1 MKLLPAMDALHQLLA
16 ISGVLLLA
24 QAALIL
30 VLIIRHRRHTRS
42 TAAASRRY
50 AELTH
55 AARLS
60 VVGEIT
66 ASIIHEVTQP
76 LSAILSN
83 VETAELLLQAP
94 NPKLAVV
101 LDILTD
107 VRHDDLR
114 AYHIVKGLRSLLK
127 RRELKFESVEINS
140 LVADVLRLVLPDA
153 MRRGIVIETTLAAG
167 LPTLLADPVHLQQV
181 LLNLLVNAMEA
192 MLETPTADRLIEV
205 CTRMHVGGGVCV
217 EVIDNGRGVSPHQ
230 HEKVFD
236 PFFTTKGEGMGL
248 GLALARSIVNLHGGA
263 LWFENR
269 AHGGAVFMFS
279 LPTRN
284 PPDHPRSFI
293 SDTHSVTVH

>member
-1 MKLLPAMDALHQLLA
+1 MDALHQLLV

-24 QAALIL
+24 QTALIL
-30 VLIIRHRRHTRS
+30 VLIIRYRRHMRS
-42 TAAASRRY
+42 MAAASRHY

-94 NPKLAVV
+94 NPQLAVV

-127 RRELKFESVEINS
+127 RRELKFESVEINA

-153 MRRGIVIETTLAAG
+153 MRRGIVIETTLATG
-167 LPTLLADPVHLQQV
+167 LPALLADPVHLQQV
-181 LLNLLVNAMEA
+181 LLNLIVNAMEA

-205 CTRMHVGGGVCV
+205 STRMHVGGGVRV

-230 HEKVFD
+230 DEKVFD
-236 PFFTTKGEGMGL
+236 AFFTTKGEGMGL
-248 GLALARSIVNLHGGA
+248 GLALARSIITLHGGSI
-263 LWFENR
+263 WFENR
-269 AHGGAVFMFS
+269 AHGGAAFIFT

-284 PPDHPRSFI
+284 PPDRPRSFI
-293 SDTHSVTVH
+293 SDTRPVTVH